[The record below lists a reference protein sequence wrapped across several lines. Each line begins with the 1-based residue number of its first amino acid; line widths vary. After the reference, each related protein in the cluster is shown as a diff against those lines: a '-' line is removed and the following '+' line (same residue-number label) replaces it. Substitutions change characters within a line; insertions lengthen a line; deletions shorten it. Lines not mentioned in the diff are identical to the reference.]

1 MGRGAAVSREQVS
14 HFKGFVA
21 RTANA
26 MSEQKSILS
35 APYFHSEEAAYEYV
49 EGRLWP
55 QGPICPKCG
64 VIGNSA
70 KLKGKSTRVGVYKCR
85 DCRKPFRVTVG
96 TIFEASHIP
105 LNVWLQAVFLVAS
118 SKKGISSNQLHR
130 SLGVSLKSAWFMSH
144 RIREAMRGGMLAPF
158 GTNGGIVE
166 VDETFIGNDR
176 TIKPKWDKQRRGS
189 QHKYKVL
196 SLVDRTSG
204 QAMSVVVDDIKAAT
218 LLPIIRAN
226 VAKEA
231 RIMTDD
237 AAYYNDLRFF
247 FAGHKSVAHTAGEYV
262 NRENPEIHTNT
273 IEGFFSV
280 FKRGMKGV
288 YQHCAHN
295 HLHRYLAEFDF
306 RYNNRK
312 ALGVEDAERADKLLK
327 GVVGKRLTYQTTA

>member
-1 MGRGAAVSREQVS
+1 
-14 HFKGFVA
+14 
-21 RTANA
+21 
-26 MSEQKSILS
+26 MSDSILS
-35 APYFHSEEAAYEYV
+35 APYFHSEEAAYEFV
-49 EGRLWP
+49 EARLWP
-55 QGPICPKCG
+55 NGPVCPKCG

-130 SLGVSLKSAWFMSH
+130 SLGISLKSAWFMSH
-144 RIREAMRGGMLAPF
+144 RIREAMRGGEFALF
-158 GTNGGIVE
+158 GEGGGVVE
-166 VDETFIGNDR
+166 VDETYIGHDK
-176 TIKPKWDKQRRGS
+176 TIKPKGEKRGRGYH
-189 QHKYKVL
+189 HKNKVL
-196 SLVDRTSG
+196 SLVDRNTK
-204 QAMSVVVDDIKAAT
+204 QARSFVVDDVKAT
-218 LLPIIRAN
+218 TIYPILARN
-226 VAKEA
+226 LDREAKL
-231 RIMTDD
+231 MTDESGIYQ
-237 AAYYNDLRFF
+237 AFGHV
-247 FAGHKSVAHTAGEYV
+247 FAKHDVVRHQHGEYV
-262 NRENPEIHTNT
+262 SKENPALHTNT

-312 ALGVEDAERADKLLK
+312 ALGVEDSERADKLLK